1 MTPLTAFTLLAA
13 ALFAMGLY
21 AVIARRNL
29 IAMLIGVELMLNAAS
44 LNALAYGR
52 YGTLVDADPALSAV
66 SGQLLALFVIGLAA
80 AEAAIALAIILTV
93 HRHRQSVDVD
103 ALDTLHG

>member
-21 AVIARRNL
+21 AVLARRNL
-29 IAMLIGVELMLNAAS
+29 IAMLIGIELMLNAAS
-44 LNALAYGR
+44 LNALAFGR
-52 YGTLVDADPALSAV
+52 YGALVDVDPALAAV
-66 SGQLLALFVIGLAA
+66 SGQLLALFIIGLAA
-80 AEAAIALAIILTV
+80 AEAAIALAIILAV

-103 ALDTLHG
+103 ALDTLQG